1 MVDTVLQFE
10 GDTNYGFRILRSVK
24 NRFGSTSELGIYE
37 MRSTGLREIANP
49 SEVLLSHRDEEL
61 SGVAVASI
69 MEGMRPLLIEI
80 QALVS
85 VAAYGTPQ
93 RSATGFDQRRLGML
107 LAVLE
112 KKGGFRFGNKDVFLN
127 IAGGI
132 RVDDPATDLAVAA
145 ALVSSLQDIPL
156 SRKSCFSAELGLSG
170 EIRSVARVEQRIAEA
185 ERIGFETIYIS
196 GYNYNYKGAGKT
208 SIKVVELKK
217 LDELLENLF
226 G

>member
-1 MVDTVLQFE
+1 
-10 GDTNYGFRILRSVK
+10 
-24 NRFGSTSELGIYE
+24 
-37 MRSTGLREIANP
+37 
-49 SEVLLSHRDEEL
+49 
-61 SGVAVASI
+61 
-69 MEGMRPLLIEI
+69 
-80 QALVS
+80 
-85 VAAYGTPQ
+85 
-93 RSATGFDQRRLGML
+93 ML